1 MTVLRNTGTPGTPSS
16 FTPRFGLGALD
27 RCDHRASKG
36 LSIASSSKTCTLPH
50 EPSRAREG
58 WLILIF
64 KNSPRSGLRRQPAL
78 LQRECSSPLLR
89 LGLRQLAVTSIT
101 SMNADATSLE
111 SPEAADHIQHA
122 HRFPVD
128 ILNAPSR
135 FTSSGTS
142 IPRQGSSDRVGDVTW
157 SQQKSTCI

>member
-111 SPEAADHIQHA
+111 SSACTEDADENAQPVQNHAQKEA
-122 HRFPVD
+122 FPVD
-128 ILNAPSR
+128 ASLVDLPCKLDTADSHA
-135 FTSSGTS
+135 
-142 IPRQGSSDRVGDVTW
+142 Q
-157 SQQKSTCI
+157 